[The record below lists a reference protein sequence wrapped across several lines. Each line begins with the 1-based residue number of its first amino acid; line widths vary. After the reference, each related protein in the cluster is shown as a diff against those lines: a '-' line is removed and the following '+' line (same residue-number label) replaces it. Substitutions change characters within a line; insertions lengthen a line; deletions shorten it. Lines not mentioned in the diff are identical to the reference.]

1 MFDVNSPEAK
11 WLENLT
17 EEEILAMTPGE
28 RIALMWPLTVL
39 DYAKRGI
46 DVTNQ
51 RVDRTVYRLYRR
63 MPDGTEI
70 EIASSTGRRA
80 FPSSDPA
87 DSADP
92 TD

>member
-1 MFDVNSPEAK
+1 MA
-11 WLENLT
+11 
-17 EEEILAMTPGE
+17 PGE

-46 DVTNQ
+46 DVSNQ
-51 RVDRTVYRLYRR
+51 RVDRTEYRLYRR
-63 MPDGTEI
+63 MPDGTEV
-70 EIASSTGRRA
+70 EIASSAGWLA
-80 FPSSDPA
+80 FPSSDPV